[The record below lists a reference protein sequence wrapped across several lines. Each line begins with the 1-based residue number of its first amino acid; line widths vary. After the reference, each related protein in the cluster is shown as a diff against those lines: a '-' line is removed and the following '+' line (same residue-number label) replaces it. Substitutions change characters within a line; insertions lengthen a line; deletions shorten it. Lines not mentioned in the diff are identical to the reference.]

1 MLKRFVTYIYQYD
14 RGQRG
19 SNTGFVKTDIRDAG
33 CRMEIQLRGLER
45 FQGKAMV
52 YLIVADHRAIG
63 IPAGELIINQGA
75 GRINLA
81 YARNYLGNSG
91 YSVDQICAVLLSYNG
106 GKLLLSCWTD
116 NIPDGLLM
124 GKFDVFGE
132 NVPDPASDETNDSS
146 PAAGTDASQSSDE
159 TLPDAAPDAESDIEQ
174 KTSTDDSR
182 NLVANSA
189 ADISSPDQ
197 NSVADLAASAQ
208 DQAQG
213 FSSDL
218 AVDTSSQTQNSD
230 VGLTATAQT
239 LHSNTD
245 LVADSLAPNQD
256 SGANLSAN
264 TQDQT
269 LDSDADMSA
278 ASSSPTITYKK
289 IAITDIRSLP
299 KSNWYLCNNSFLI
312 HGFFN
317 YHYLILKTVESKGKM
332 QRFLGVPGIYEHPER
347 MMALLFGFP
356 TFEPAQ
362 ADDVPLS
369 GVFGY
374 WMLELS

>member
-45 FQGKAMV
+45 FQGKALI
-52 YLIVADHRAIG
+52 YLIVDDQRAIG

-81 YARNYLGNSG
+81 YARNHLGNSG
-91 YSVDQICAVLLSYNG
+91 YSVDQICAVLLRYNG

-116 NIPDGLLM
+116 NIPEGLPL

-132 NVPDPASDETNDSS
+132 DIPDSATDETNDSS
-146 PAAGTDASQSSDE
+146 PVTENDASQSSDE
-159 TLPDAAPDAESDIEQ
+159 TLPDATPDAESDIAQ
-174 KTSTDDSR
+174 NTS
-182 NLVANSA
+182 
-189 ADISSPDQ
+189 
-197 NSVADLAASAQ
+197 
-208 DQAQG
+208 
-213 FSSDL
+213 
-218 AVDTSSQTQNSD
+218 AVDPQNLIANMATDTSVPD
-230 VGLTATAQT
+230 P
-239 LHSNTD
+239 D
-245 LVADSLAPNQD
+245 PIPDPIPDSVPD
-256 SGANLSAN
+256 P
-264 TQDQT
+264 
-269 LDSDADMSA
+269 DSDADMSA
-278 ASSSPTITYKK
+278 TSSSPTITYKK
-289 IAITDIRSLP
+289 IAITDIHSLP
-299 KSNWYLCNNSFLI
+299 KPNWYLCNNSFLI

-317 YHYLILKTVESKGKM
+317 YHYLILKTIESREKT
-332 QRFLGVPGIYEHPER
+332 QRFLGVPGVYEHPER

-374 WMLELS
+374 WMLELL

>member
-52 YLIVADHRAIG
+52 YLIIDDHRAIG

-91 YSVDQICAVLLSYNG
+91 YTVDQICAVLLRYNG

-116 NIPDGLLM
+116 NIPEGLLI

-132 NVPDPASDETNDSS
+132 DVPDSASDETNDSS
-146 PAAGTDASQSSDE
+146 PVAESDSSQSSDE
-159 TLPDAAPDAESDIEQ
+159 TLPDAAPDAESDIAQ
-174 KTSTDDSR
+174 NTSAGDLQ
-182 NLVANSA
+182 NLVANST

-197 NSVADLAASAQ
+197 DSAADLAASAQ
-208 DQAQG
+208 DQAQV

-218 AVDTSSQTQNSD
+218 AVDASSQTQNSD
-230 VGLTATAQT
+230 VDLTATAQT
-239 LHSNTD
+239 LDSDTD
-245 LVADSLAPNQD
+245 LVVDSQA
-256 SGANLSAN
+256 
-264 TQDQT
+264 QT
-269 LDSDADMSA
+269 LNSDADMSA